1 MVAVNLR
8 CKKNATIYLSR
19 LMLVYFRF
27 NLAQA
32 CLRSGLAGLV
42 GRAEKDQMTSALKQ
56 SRKLDLQNI
65 LNKVASIY
73 T

>member
-1 MVAVNLR
+1 
-8 CKKNATIYLSR
+8 
-19 LMLVYFRF
+19 MLVYFRF

-32 CLRSGLAGLV
+32 CLRNGLAGLV

-65 LNKVASIY
+65 FNY
-73 T
+73 

>member
-1 MVAVNLR
+1 
-8 CKKNATIYLSR
+8 
-19 LMLVYFRF
+19 MLVYFRF

-42 GRAEKDQMTSALKQ
+42 GCAEKDQMTSALKQ

-73 T
+73 I